1 MRHYV
6 GGKWGF
12 SLIFGIYGSVFPYA
26 FAMAVVNAAL
36 TVGVSISMEYSE
48 GIYPDP
54 GTTETVATLMAIFTS
69 VMMFILTFRSDI
81 AYERWWE
88 GGTLLQKKRGEWF
101 NAYSSLVA
109 FSSARPELQRQVMEF
124 HHLLARLMSLLFC
137 CALQQVSPSKDR
149 PFEILDTQGIE
160 LESLLYLESTRDKVE
175 IILQWIQRSIVLR
188 MNDGVLPV
196 APPVLSRA
204 FQELSRGIVNLQN
217 ARKIADFPFPYPY
230 AQVSILML
238 LLHWGLMPFWCSM
251 LLSKTMAAGTSFVV
265 IFFLWCLNFIALQ
278 LEAPFGDEPN
288 DLPMDQMILDW
299 NNSLC
304 TLLSPRSQ
312 RPPAFEFDPATHDR
326 WITSLSNSIPSMMV
340 QEEDEETEEDC
351 EEEGAAIATVKSN
364 SNLSD
369 GAPPLKIAGKHQL
382 SSPALARQTVL
393 RQASLWKLL
402 CKDGR
407 GDGLTARHNSPQ
419 PDLTWEGPRKG
430 MSSAGR
436 KPKTL
441 SDMNTLSDVSPK
453 ISNDLSLGGNDERA
467 AERQQPLPAP
477 SLGPLALSQAQSEP
491 STIDRL

>member
-88 GGTLLQKKRGEWF
+88 GGTLLQKTRGEWF

-312 RPPAFEFDPATHDR
+312 RSPAFEFDPATHDR

-369 GAPPLKIAGKHQL
+369 GAPPLKIAGKYQL

>member
-312 RPPAFEFDPATHDR
+312 RSPAFEFDPATHDR

-369 GAPPLKIAGKHQL
+369 GAPPLKIAGKYQL

>member
-26 FAMAVVNAAL
+26 FIMAVVNAAL
-36 TVGVSISMEYSE
+36 TFGVSVSMELSD
-48 GIYPDP
+48 GFNADP
-54 GTTETVATLMAIFTS
+54 QTTETVATLMAIFS
-69 VMMFILTFRSDI
+69 AVMMFILTFRSDI

-88 GGTLLQKKRGEWF
+88 GGTLLQKTRGEWF

-109 FSSARPELQRQVMEF
+109 FSPLASHRGLSAR
-124 HHLLARLMSLLFC
+124 MSN
-137 CALQQVSPSKDR
+137 V
-149 PFEILDTQGIE
+149 
-160 LESLLYLESTRDKVE
+160 YLESTRDKVE

-230 AQVSILML
+230 AQACILML

-251 LLSKTMAAGTSFVV
+251 LLSKTMAAATSFVVLWMQQGPDLQTQQRIQAQV

-312 RPPAFEFDPATHDR
+312 RPPAFEFDPAVHGR
-326 WITSLSNSIPSMMV
+326 WITSLSSDIPTLLGLEDPS
-340 QEEDEETEEDC
+340 QEL
-351 EEEGAAIATVKSN
+351 EEEALI
-364 SNLSD
+364 LS
-369 GAPPLKIAGKHQL
+369 
-382 SSPALARQTVL
+382 VL
-393 RQASLWKLL
+393 RLL
-402 CKDGR
+402 KTFVYSFVR
-407 GDGLTARHNSPQ
+407 L
-419 PDLTWEGPRKG
+419 PD
-430 MSSAGR
+430 
-436 KPKTL
+436 
-441 SDMNTLSDVSPK
+441 
-453 ISNDLSLGGNDERA
+453 
-467 AERQQPLPAP
+467 
-477 SLGPLALSQAQSEP
+477 
-491 STIDRL
+491 

>member
-26 FAMAVVNAAL
+26 FIMAVVNAAL
-36 TVGVSISMEYSE
+36 TVGVSISMDYSD
-48 GIYPDP
+48 GLYPDP
-54 GTTETVATLMAIFTS
+54 NTTETVAALMAVFSS

-88 GGTLLQKKRGEWF
+88 GGTLLQKTRGEWF

-160 LESLLYLESTRDKVE
+160 LESLLYLEGTRDKVE

-238 LLHWGLMPFWCSM
+238 LLHWGLMPFWCSL

-288 DLPMDQMILDW
+288 DLPMDSMILDW

-351 EEEGAAIATVKSN
+351 EEEGAGVGISKSIK

-369 GAPPLKIAGKHQL
+369 GAPPLKIAGKYQL
-382 SSPALARQTVL
+382 SSAALARQSVL
-393 RQASLWKLL
+393 RQ
-402 CKDGR
+402 DGR
-407 GDGLTARHNSPQ
+407 GDGLSARHNSPQ
-419 PDLTWEGPRKG
+419 PDLTWEGTRKG
-430 MSSAGR
+430 TGSVR
-436 KPKTL
+436 RPKEDSTL
-441 SDMNTLSDVSPK
+441 SEVSPK

-467 AERQQPLPAP
+467 ERQQALPAP
-477 SLGPLALSQAQSEP
+477 SPGPLRGPPAGSQAPESP
-491 STIDRL
+491 MIDRL

>member
-26 FAMAVVNAAL
+26 FIMAVVNAAL
-36 TVGVSISMEYSE
+36 TFGVSVSMELSD
-48 GIYPDP
+48 GFNADP
-54 GTTETVATLMAIFTS
+54 QTTETVATLMAIFS
-69 VMMFILTFRSDI
+69 AVMMFILTFRGDI

-88 GGTLLQKKRGEWF
+88 GGTLLQKTRGEWF

-137 CALQQVSPSKDR
+137 CALQQVSPSKER

-251 LLSKTMAAGTSFVV
+251 LLSKTMAAATSFVV

-312 RPPAFEFDPATHDR
+312 RPPAFEFDPAVHGR
-326 WITSLSNSIPSMMV
+326 WITSLSSDIPTLLGL
-340 QEEDEETEEDC
+340 EEEEEELEEEDC
-351 EEEGAAIATVKSN
+351 EEELANAKVKAVASDHCAAPRKIQIPSA
-364 SNLSD
+364 NLH
-369 GAPPLKIAGKHQL
+369 PQ
-382 SSPALARQTVL
+382 RQTVRL
-393 RQASLWKLL
+393 QAQ
-402 CKDGR
+402 DGR
-407 GDGLTARHNSPQ
+407 KDERISRRDRAPSSSPPSDSSLNGEEKRKGSRKPQLTMMKSLSSTSIINSQVNDTTVDNEERRGRELP
-419 PDLTWEGPRKG
+419 EGP
-430 MSSAGR
+430 
-436 KPKTL
+436 PVTL
-441 SDMNTLSDVSPK
+441 EAQP
-453 ISNDLSLGGNDERA
+453 ER
-467 AERQQPLPAP
+467 
-477 SLGPLALSQAQSEP
+477 
-491 STIDRL
+491 STRNRL

>member
-12 SLIFGIYGSVFPYA
+12 SLIFEIYGSVFPYA

-88 GGTLLQKKRGEWF
+88 GGTLLQKTRGEWF

-204 FQELSRGIVNLQN
+204 FQELSWGIVNLQN

-364 SNLSD
+364 SNLPD
-369 GAPPLKIAGKHQL
+369 G
-382 SSPALARQTVL
+382 RRTVL
-393 RQASLWKLL
+393 RQ
-402 CKDGR
+402 DGR

>member
-26 FAMAVVNAAL
+26 FIMAVVNAAL
-36 TVGVSISMEYSE
+36 TFGVSISMEYSD
-48 GIYPDP
+48 GFNPDP
-54 GTTETVATLMAIFTS
+54 DTTEMVATLMAIFSS

-88 GGTLLQKKRGEWF
+88 GGTLLQKTRGEWF

-137 CALQQVSPSKDR
+137 CALQQVSPSKER
-149 PFEILDTQGIE
+149 PFEILDTHGIE

-188 MNDGVLPV
+188 MNDGILPV

-251 LLSKTMAAGTSFVV
+251 LLSKTMAAATSFVV
-265 IFFLWCLNFIALQ
+265 VFFLWCLNFIALQ

-312 RPPAFEFDPATHDR
+312 RPPAFEFDPATHGR
-326 WITSLSNSIPSMMV
+326 WITSLSSHIPSMMGL
-340 QEEDEETEEDC
+340 EENEDEDEDA
-351 EEEGAAIATVKSN
+351 EEEVANAKVQSMAADHGET
-364 SNLSD
+364 
-369 GAPPLKIAGKHQL
+369 QT
-382 SSPALARQTVL
+382 ALAFARQTVRL
-393 RQASLWKLL
+393 QEPRQDPISISRQNSTQPSQ
-402 CKDGR
+402 G
-407 GDGLTARHNSPQ
+407 GD
-419 PDLTWEGPRKG
+419 E
-430 MSSAGR
+430 
-436 KPKTL
+436 
-441 SDMNTLSDVSPK
+441 
-453 ISNDLSLGGNDERA
+453 ISNIAMPRVVSTNSARKA
-467 AERQQPLPAP
+467 NQQ
-477 SLGPLALSQAQSEP
+477 
-491 STIDRL
+491 

>member
-1 MRHYV
+1 
-6 GGKWGF
+6 
-12 SLIFGIYGSVFPYA
+12 
-26 FAMAVVNAAL
+26 
-36 TVGVSISMEYSE
+36 
-48 GIYPDP
+48 
-54 GTTETVATLMAIFTS
+54 
-69 VMMFILTFRSDI
+69 
-81 AYERWWE
+81 
-88 GGTLLQKKRGEWF
+88 
-101 NAYSSLVA
+101 
-109 FSSARPELQRQVMEF
+109 
-124 HHLLARLMSLLFC
+124 
-137 CALQQVSPSKDR
+137 
-149 PFEILDTQGIE
+149 
-160 LESLLYLESTRDKVE
+160 
-175 IILQWIQRSIVLR
+175 

-351 EEEGAAIATVKSN
+351 EEEGAAIPTVKSN
-364 SNLSD
+364 SNLPD
-369 GAPPLKIAGKHQL
+369 G
-382 SSPALARQTVL
+382 RRTVL
-393 RQASLWKLL
+393 RQ
-402 CKDGR
+402 DGR

-441 SDMNTLSDVSPK
+441 SDMNTLSDVSQK
-453 ISNDLSLGGNDERA
+453 SA
-467 AERQQPLPAP
+467 M
-477 SLGPLALSQAQSEP
+477 
-491 STIDRL
+491 T

>member
-26 FAMAVVNAAL
+26 FTMAVVNATL
-36 TVGVSISMEYSE
+36 TFGVSISMEYSD
-48 GIYPDP
+48 GFNPDP
-54 GTTETVATLMAIFTS
+54 GTTEMVATLMAIFSS

-88 GGTLLQKKRGEWF
+88 GGTLLQKTRGEWF

-188 MNDGVLPV
+188 QMDGVLPV

-251 LLSKTMAAGTSFVV
+251 LLSKTMAAATSFVV

-340 QEEDEETEEDC
+340 REEDEETEEDC
-351 EEEGAAIATVKSN
+351 EEEDAAIATTK

-369 GAPPLKIAGKHQL
+369 HGAPPLKIAGKYQM
-382 SSPALARQTVL
+382 SSAALARQTVL
-393 RQASLWKLL
+393 RQ
-402 CKDGR
+402 DGR
-407 GDGLTARHNSPQ
+407 GDGLARHNSPQ

-430 MSSAGR
+430 MSSAR
-436 KPKTL
+436 RLKA
-441 SDMNTLSDVSPK
+441 DMTIAKTLSDVSPK

-477 SLGPLALSQAQSEP
+477 SPGPVALPQAQPESLTTE
-491 STIDRL
+491 RL